1 MNRTL
6 HYETPSTG
14 ARYLQGTI
22 TSSSITQ
29 ELPVPFRVPLVK
41 NADGTNNMEAT
52 LALVHEME
60 DQIDIDIQQF
70 PELARVPRDGPPS

>member
-1 MNRTL
+1 MSRTL
-6 HYETPSTG
+6 HYETPS
-14 ARYLQGTI
+14 ADAKYLQGTI

>member
-1 MNRTL
+1 MSRTL
-6 HYETPSTG
+6 HYETPSTD
-14 ARYLQGTI
+14 AKYLQGTI

-29 ELPVPFRVPLVK
+29 ELPVPFRVPMVK

-60 DQIDIDIQQF
+60 DRIDTDIQQF
-70 PELARVPRDGPPS
+70 PELARVNRDGPPS

>member
-1 MNRTL
+1 MSRTL
-6 HYETPSTG
+6 HYETPS
-14 ARYLQGTI
+14 ADAKYLQGTI

-60 DQIDIDIQQF
+60 DRIDTDIQQF
-70 PELARVPRDGPPS
+70 PELARVNRDGPPS